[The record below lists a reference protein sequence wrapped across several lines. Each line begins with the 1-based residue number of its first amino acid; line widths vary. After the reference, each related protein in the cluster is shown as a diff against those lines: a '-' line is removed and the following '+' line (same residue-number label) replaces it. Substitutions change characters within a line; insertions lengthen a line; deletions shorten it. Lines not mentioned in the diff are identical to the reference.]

1 MDLSRPLEVV
11 TPTADGEVLRV
22 LALADHAF
30 TPGEVKHL
38 LGGYSVSGVRKVLLR
53 LSTQGIVRQ
62 ERAGTGYVYRLNRDH
77 LGASAVIALATLK
90 EQLLERLRDEFA
102 GWEPQPSYAAMFGSA
117 ARGDMR
123 TDSDID
129 LFVVR
134 PDRVTAESQHWRE
147 QLVQL
152 TERVTAWTGN
162 DTRVLEMTETEA
174 KAGAAAGE
182 PVLRDIA
189 RDGLRL
195 CGDSRMLRKVPTSA

>member
-1 MDLSRPLEVV
+1 MDLSRPLAIV

-30 TPGEVKHL
+30 TPGEVRRL
-38 LGGYSVSGVRKVLLR
+38 AGGYSVSGVRKVLLR
-53 LSTQGIVRQ
+53 LSAQGIVRQ

-102 GWEPQPSYAAMFGSA
+102 GWKPQPAYAALFGSA

-123 TDSDID
+123 ADSDID
-129 LFVVR
+129 VFVVR
-134 PDRVTAESQHWRE
+134 PDRVTAESRRWRE
-147 QLVQL
+147 QLARL
-152 TERVTAWTGN
+152 TQRVTAWTGN

-195 CGDSRMLRKVPTSA
+195 CGDSRMLRKAPTSA